1 LAGLSRYEEALAS
14 YERAIALNSTLADA
28 HYNRGVALVQLG
40 QRDAALASYQQAI
53 ALNPDYAQAHNNLGN
68 LLSDLSRD
76 AEALR
81 CYERAT
87 ELRPEFT
94 DAWVNRTNLLRRLA
108 RYEEALEC
116 GERALRCGAN
126 VAEAHSARGAVL
138 ACVGRYDEALADYR
152 CAIELKPT
160 LAEGLWN
167 KAIAHLSRGEFSE
180 GWRLYEARWKVKSL
194 KLTQHYAS
202 RPVWRGDESVQG
214 KVVLLHAEQGY
225 GDTIQ
230 FCRYAT
236 QVAARG
242 ARVIL
247 GVPSALKGL
256 MTSLE
261 GVQDVVA
268 QGVVPT
274 FDHHCPLLS
283 LPLAFGTELDSI
295 PAPKAYLRAHSSARA
310 RWTARLG
317 AHTAPR
323 VGFAWSGSATHT
335 NDLNRSI
342 TLEALLPLT
351 RCGLEFVSLQ
361 KEIRATDAA
370 MLARAPMIR
379 RLGEE
384 LTDFADAAAL
394 ISELDL
400 VISVD
405 TSIAHLAGA
414 LGKPVWILLPFVS
427 DWRWLQGRED
437 SPWYPSAR
445 LIRQAVARNW
455 TEVIERVASELPAF
469 AV

>member
-1 LAGLSRYEEALAS
+1 MLRRLVRYEEALAS
-14 YERAIALNSTLADA
+14 S
-28 HYNRGVALVQLG
+28 
-40 QRDAALASYQQAI
+40 
-53 ALNPDYAQAHNNLGN
+53 
-68 LLSDLSRD
+68 
-76 AEALR
+76 
-81 CYERAT
+81 
-87 ELRPEFT
+87 
-94 DAWVNRTNLLRRLA
+94 
-108 RYEEALEC
+108 
-116 GERALRCGAN
+116 ERALRCGADH
-126 VAEAHSARGAVL
+126 AEAHSARGAVL
-138 ACVGRYDEALADYR
+138 ASVGRFDEALADYR
-152 CAIELKPT
+152 RAIELKPT

-202 RPVWRGDESVQG
+202 RPAWRGDESVQG

-225 GDTIQ
+225 GDAIQ
-230 FCRYAT
+230 FCRYAPL
-236 QVAARG
+236 VAARG

-247 GVPSALKGL
+247 GVPSALKAL
-256 MTSLE
+256 MTSLD
-261 GVQDVVA
+261 GVEDVVA
-268 QGVVPT
+268 QGAPPK

-283 LPLAFGTELDSI
+283 LPLVFGTELDSI
-295 PAPKAYLRAHSSARA
+295 PAPKTYLRAHSSARA

-317 AHTAPR
+317 PRAAPR
-323 VGFAWSGSATHT
+323 VGFAWSGRATHT

-361 KEIRATDAA
+361 KEIRAVDAPV
-370 MLARAPMIR
+370 LTLTPTIR

-394 ISELDL
+394 VSELDL

-414 LGKPVWILLPFVS
+414 LGKPVWILLPFVA
-427 DWRWLQGRED
+427 DWRWLQERED

-445 LIRQAVARNW
+445 LFRQSVARDW
-455 TEVIERVASELPAF
+455 TDVIERVASELTALTGGNQ
-469 AV
+469 ASSYLAK